1 MQANP
6 ILGSTTLGYG
16 ATAVTSVL
24 EFNLRGPILARR
36 EVLLAISYAI
46 DRQFIV
52 DNILHGFGKPAV
64 GPLSSVFST
73 SG

>member
-24 EFNLRGPILARR
+24 EFNLRRPILARR

-52 DNILHGFGKPAV
+52 GVAPIKPDTWHV
-64 GPLSSVFST
+64 GWT
-73 SG
+73 AAG